1 MDNINIL
8 VVEDNPTDVRLILEA
23 LKEPG
28 RENNVSVVGNGE
40 EALLFLKKQ
49 GQYEGVPEPDVVLLD
64 LNLPKKSGHEILKE
78 IKNDPALR
86 HIPVVVL
93 SSSDSDRDVVQ
104 SYELNASVHLV
115 KPFDVD
121 DFFDTVRS
129 VSKLWF
135 EKAKY
140 PRK

>member
-1 MDNINIL
+1 MENINIL

-40 EALLFLKKQ
+40 EALAYLRKE
-49 GQYEGVPEPDVVLLD
+49 GSYEGLPEPDVILLD

-78 IKNDPALR
+78 IKNEPSLK

-93 SSSDSDRDVVQ
+93 SSSDSDRDVVK

-121 DFFDTVRS
+121 EFFDTVRS

-140 PRK
+140 PHK